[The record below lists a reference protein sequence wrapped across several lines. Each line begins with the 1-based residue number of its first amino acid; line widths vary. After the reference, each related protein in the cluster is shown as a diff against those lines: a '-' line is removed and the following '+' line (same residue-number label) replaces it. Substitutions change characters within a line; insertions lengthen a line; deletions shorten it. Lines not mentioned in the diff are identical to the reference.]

1 LATKKIRVYELARE
15 LGVDN
20 QVVLDLAE
28 ELKIGVKSHSS
39 SIDDPSADRV
49 RRLADSRDLRGEP
62 IVEEPKPKAAPTTGA
77 RGRGKP
83 KPPEPEPT
91 TPAEI
96 DHARNQAMID
106 GKDKDVLKYCE
117 MGKLDDKSNPQALL
131 GCTLAAC
138 RIKDEATAKKYGTP
152 IKGPLKDQAKK
163 VCLLNQIAL

>member
-1 LATKKIRVYELARE
+1 MKNALMAIALICGSLAACGKSGEEQAKEDNAR
-15 LGVDN
+15 D
-20 QVVLDLAE
+20 QAKAE
-28 ELKIGVKSHSS
+28 
-39 SIDDPSADRV
+39 AQ
-49 RRLADSRDLRGEP
+49 
-62 IVEEPKPKAAPTTGA
+62 KAAEPPPPPPKTTGSA
-77 RGRGKP
+77 TDTAKP
-83 KPPEPEPT
+83 ADKPPEPEPT

-138 RIKDEATAKKYGTP
+138 RLKDEATARKYGNP

-163 VCLLNQIAL
+163 VCVQSQIVL

>member
-1 LATKKIRVYELARE
+1 MKKALLAIAVLALAACGKSGE
-15 LGVDN
+15 EQAKEDN
-20 QVVLDLAE
+20 ARDQAKAE
-28 ELKIGVKSHSS
+28 AQKAAEPPPPPPTAKPADTAG
-39 SIDDPSADRV
+39 SADT
-49 RRLADSRDLRGEP
+49 A
-62 IVEEPKPKAAPTTGA
+62 KPSD
-77 RGRGKP
+77 

-96 DHARNQAMID
+96 EHARNQAMID

-163 VCLLNQIAL
+163 VCLQYQIGL